1 MRGENENPSLS
12 GHTNTG
18 KVPRDET
25 IARHVQHRHRT
36 NPDSR
41 DWSTSPELP
50 QPEEL
55 MAIEPATLPQ
65 GPSQEESFDK
75 QAYLEFHYTTSR
87 FEGIELSRRAVQEF
101 RERPLK
107 QDSDDFHVYTQ
118 VGSPFLTSCSICL
131 HTTGACPGLL
141 AC

>member
-1 MRGENENPSLS
+1 MRGENESSSLS

-18 KVPRDET
+18 KVSRDET

-36 NPDSR
+36 DPESR
-41 DWSTSPELP
+41 HWSTSPELP

-55 MAIEPATLPQ
+55 MAVEPATLPRGPYQ
-65 GPSQEESFDK
+65 GENFDK
-75 QAYLEFHYTTSR
+75 QAYLEFHYATSR
-87 FEGIELSRRAVQEF
+87 FEGVELSRRAIQEF

-118 VGSPFLTSCSICL
+118 VGSLLLTSYSIYL
-131 HTTGACPGLL
+131 YTAGTCPGLL